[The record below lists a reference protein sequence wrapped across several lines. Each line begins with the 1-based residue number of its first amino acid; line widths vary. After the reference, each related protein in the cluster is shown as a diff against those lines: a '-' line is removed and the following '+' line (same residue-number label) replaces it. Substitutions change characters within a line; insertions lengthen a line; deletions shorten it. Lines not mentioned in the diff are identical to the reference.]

1 MTEAPDEW
9 VCLECYNRW
18 QPRSEPDD
26 KAQCSNADCRGRFTF
41 PLPLVKRHVRDVR
54 SLIDEQIPPIGKAGK
69 LPTPL
74 STLPSIIESGREM
87 VEEADRPRAA
97 QGLNLLDAIKDIIR
111 EWEGEESEPIEDAI
125 DRLHASK

>member
-1 MTEAPDEW
+1 MTEETDEW

-18 QPRSEPDD
+18 QPRSKPDD

-69 LPTPL
+69 LPTPF
-74 STLPSIIESGREM
+74 STLPSIIESGRKM
-87 VEEADRPRAA
+87 VEEANRPRAA
-97 QGLNLLDAIKDIIR
+97 QGLNLLDAIKDIIS
-111 EWEGEESEPIEDAI
+111 EWKGEESEPIEDAI
-125 DRLHASK
+125 DRLHERQ